1 MTRAYGAAAVADVPG
16 AAADRRVFSSPL
28 ARRLAREAGLSPEGI
43 PGTGPGGRV
52 VRRDVVAA
60 IARGKGVSVGEFVDS
75 KHSVPHLYLRGS
87 ARVGELLALRRR
99 LNEYTGREGTAHITV
114 NDLLLK
120 AAALAHRAVP
130 ALNVVRAD
138 ETVPAYDSVDVAIAV
153 ATEHGLVTPVLRAAD
168 RLSLTALAETA
179 ADLAARARTG
189 RLDPHELVGGTLALI
204 NLGAYGTEEFAA
216 VISPPRA
223 ATLAV
228 GASRDEAVVVDGQ
241 VRAEPVLRATLS
253 VDHRLVDGAVAAR
266 WMREFTSLLEQPT
279 RLLL

>member
-1 MTRAYGAAAVADVPG
+1 MTRAYGATAVADVPG

-43 PGTGPGGRV
+43 TGTGPGGRV

-60 IARGKGVSVGEFVDS
+60 VARGEGAVGRGESIDS
-75 KHSVPHLYLRGS
+75 KHFVPHFHLRGS

-99 LNEYTGREGTAHITV
+99 LNEYTGREGTSHITV

-130 ALNVVRAD
+130 A
-138 ETVPAYDSVDVAIAV
+138 YDSVDVAIAV
-153 ATEHGLVTPVLRAAD
+153 ATERGLVTPVLRAAD

-189 RLDPHELVGGTLALI
+189 RLDPHELVGGTLTLT

-216 VISPPRA
+216 VVNPPHA
-223 ATLAV
+223 ASLAV

>member
-1 MTRAYGAAAVADVPG
+1 MTRADGAAAVADVPG

-60 IARGKGVSVGEFVDS
+60 IARGEEADRHRNTATRLVE
-75 KHSVPHLYLRGS
+75 SVPHFYLRGS
-87 ARVGELLALRRR
+87 ARVGELLALRHR
-99 LNEYTGREGTAHITV
+99 LNEYTGRDGTAHITV

-130 ALNVVRAD
+130 A
-138 ETVPAYDSVDVAIAV
+138 YDSVDVAIAV
-153 ATEHGLVTPVLRAAD
+153 TTERGLVTPVLRAAD
-168 RLSLTALAETA
+168 RLSLTALAESA

-189 RLDPHELVGGTLALI
+189 RLGAHELVGGTLTLT
-204 NLGAYGTEEFAA
+204 NLGEYGTEEFAA
-216 VISPPRA
+216 AVNPPHA

-253 VDHRLVDGAVAAR
+253 VDHRLADGAVAAR